1 MAFEWS
7 WKPLILVTRILG
19 LKLDHDTTPR
29 SAGPDGFLW
38 ILSCFYLLGNLSFNG
53 LATWCNAGVALR
65 KLFCIYFISPYE
77 LAVTCAKEVLG
88 TVIHLALVAGIPC
101 AFLFITLLTNRWRLL
116 WENLQRIN
124 KDMNLS
130 ESFHRRCRTHSYVAL
145 LLLFVVSKN
154 RQQFLN
160 SIPIFTESDSK

>member
-1 MAFEWS
+1 MEFEWS
-7 WKPLILVTRILG
+7 WKPLILVTRILS
-19 LKLDHDTTPR
+19 LKLDR
-29 SAGPDGFLW
+29 STDGHDGFLW

-88 TVIHLALVAGIPC
+88 TAIHFALVVGIPC
-101 AFLFITLLTNRWRLL
+101 AFLFIMLLTNRWKLL
-116 WENLQRIN
+116 WGNLQRIN
-124 KDMNLS
+124 KEMNLS

-145 LLLFVVSKN
+145 LLLFMVSKKTT
-154 RQQFLN
+154 LG
-160 SIPIFTESDSK
+160 S